1 MSEIAFQLTA
11 EELHFL
17 AVEHELEVVPGL
29 DLPPDAELDLLVGTA
44 MRSLVERDLGEFGPD
59 GTFEPLEELSEL
71 LGPLAD
77 LAWLATAELE
87 SKDEIGSWGWWEADG
102 KVVELAQTSPT
113 DYVLSLLEEDLRT
126 RLAVV
131 LAPGESET
139 HVYASH
145 LVVTPE
151 GDAEGVELE
160 WIDRGGER
168 VDVVENGVAT
178 PTARAAVL
186 DELLS

>member
-1 MSEIAFQLTA
+1 MSDVAFQLTA

-17 AVEHELEVVPGL
+17 AAEHELEVLPGL
-29 DLPPDAELDLLVGTA
+29 DLPPDAELDLLVGA
-44 MRSLVERDLGEFGPD
+44 AQRSLVDRGLGTVEPD

-71 LGPLAD
+71 LAPLAD

-87 SKDEIGSWGWWEADG
+87 GEDEVGAWGWWEAEG
-102 KVVELAQTSPT
+102 KVVELAQISPT
-113 DYVLSLLEEDLRT
+113 DYVLSLLDEDLRT
-126 RLAVV
+126 RLGAV

-139 HVYASH
+139 YVYASH

-160 WIDRGGER
+160 WIDRGGEL
-168 VDVVENGVAT
+168 VDVIEDEVAT